1 MTALSTATV
10 LVRSPDPLA
19 ARVDDE
25 IVMLDT
31 RHTAYFGLDGAG
43 VVIWDLL
50 DQPLSIEA
58 VCAHLIQEYEVDLD
72 TCRRDVL
79 AFAAELVD
87 AGLVE
92 VRRAPV

>member
-10 LVRSPDPLA
+10 LVRSKEPLA

-25 IVMLDT
+25 IVMLDS
-31 RHTAYFGLDGAG
+31 RQSAYFGLDGAG
-43 VVIWDLL
+43 VVIWELL
-50 DQPLSIEA
+50 DEPLSIEA
-58 VCAHLIQEYEVDLD
+58 VCAHLIQEYDVDLD

-92 VRRAPV
+92 VRRAPT

>member
-10 LVRSPDPLA
+10 LVRSPEPLT

-25 IVMLDT
+25 IVMLDA
-31 RHTAYFGLDGAG
+31 RGNAYFGLDGAG
-43 VVIWDLL
+43 AVIWELL
-50 DQPLSIEA
+50 DRPLSIEA
-58 VCAHLIQEYEVDLD
+58 VCAHLIQDYDVDLER
-72 TCRRDVL
+72 CRRDVL

-92 VRRAPV
+92 VRRAAP